1 VRAATILA
9 TAIVTAAIA
18 TGSVSGAPKAGARIA
33 FTYNKAIYV
42 IGADGSGLRRITH
55 DKASDGGIA
64 WSNDGKLLAFGRYFG
79 NNDCGEDQSRGDLYL
94 IGADGKGERR
104 VTTTACMYATP
115 RNPVFAPK
123 GRTLAFT
130 DDEGVLLAK
139 ATAWKPRRVSDF
151 GLFPSWAPDA
161 RRLVVARGSD
171 LEILDTV
178 TGAKRKVA
186 TGDFAVWSHKGNSLA
201 YVSGKSLLLIHPPGG
216 PIRRLATASENS
228 TFDNIAWSPGDDR
241 IAYSTSTADLKSTS
255 WVVTV
260 AGGKLLKL
268 GAGAFPAWDPDGTM
282 LSLEVGNFNYLYL
295 VRADG
300 SGRHRLTK
308 GFGAAW
314 APVP

>member
-18 TGSVSGAPKAGARIA
+18 AGSVPGAPMAGARIA

-42 IGADGSGLRRITH
+42 IGADGSGLRRVTH

-64 WSNDGKLLAFGRYFG
+64 WSNDGKLLVFGRYTG
-79 NNDCGEDQSRGDLYL
+79 NKGCGEDQSRGDLYL

-104 VTTTACMYATP
+104 LTSTACMYATP
-115 RNPVFAPK
+115 RDPAFAPK
-123 GRTLAFT
+123 GQTLAFV
-130 DDEGVLLAK
+130 DDKGVLLAK
-139 ATAWKPRRVSDF
+139 APAWKPRLISDA

-161 RRLVVARGSD
+161 RRLVVANGSD
-171 LEILDTV
+171 LETLDTV
-178 TGAKRKVA
+178 TGAKHKVA
-186 TGDFAVWSHKGNSLA
+186 TGDFGVWSHKGNSLA
-201 YVSGKSLLLIHPPGG
+201 YVSGTSLLLIHPPGG
-216 PIRRLATASENS
+216 PIRRLASASAGS
-228 TFDNIAWSPGDDR
+228 SFDNITWSPGDDR
-241 IAYSTSTADLKSTS
+241 IAFSTSTGSLKSTS

-260 AGGKLLKL
+260 ANGKLLKL

-282 LSLEVGNFNYLYL
+282 LSLDVGNFSYLYL

-300 SGRHRLTK
+300 SGRRRLTK
-308 GFGAAW
+308 GFGAVW